1 MGVGYRNS
9 EGYWDPVPL
18 AAAANMDREAKK
30 YRPLVYICSRGEGEM
45 EKIRKYSRFAV
56 EQEAIPLAPDLLLSQ
71 YMKEKEQD
79 LILLM
84 RKVLLGKCS
93 EIWVFGSEITDGM
106 KQEIGKAKKKGMTV
120 RYFTEDLREA

>member
-1 MGVGYRNS
+1 MNPETG
-9 EGYWDPVPL
+9 
-18 AAAANMDREAKK
+18 
-30 YRPLVYICSRGEGEM
+30 
-45 EKIRKYSRFAV
+45 KYSRFAV

-106 KQEIGKAKKKGMTV
+106 KQEIGKAKKKRMTV